1 MLEIAMLSPYRM
13 DHIIWTISY
22 GPYDMDLYGSYES
35 VIPDLPFDLLLGLY
49 LYFHLVPL
57 KMKMPNL

>member
-1 MLEIAMLSPYRM
+1 
-13 DHIIWTISY
+13 
-22 GPYDMDLYGSYES
+22 MDLYGSYES
-35 VIPDLPFDLLLGLY
+35 VIPDLPFDLLLELY